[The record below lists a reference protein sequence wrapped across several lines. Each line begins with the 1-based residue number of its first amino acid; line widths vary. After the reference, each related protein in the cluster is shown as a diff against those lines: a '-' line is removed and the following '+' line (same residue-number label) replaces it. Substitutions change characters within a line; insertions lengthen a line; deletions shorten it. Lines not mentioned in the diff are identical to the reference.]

1 MSEPRTYLFSFDSE
15 SHAQVFVQKVV
26 YYLKDVALWREGVSV
41 RVIDG
46 AEDDQRER
54 LYQLAQLTGA
64 RRVKR

>member
-1 MSEPRTYLFSFDSE
+1 VPRSYLFSFDSE
-15 SHAQVFVQKVV
+15 DNARVFVQKVV
-26 YYLKDVALWREGVSV
+26 LHLKNVALWRVGDSV

-54 LYQLAQLTGA
+54 LYQLAHLTGA